1 MSPTELSKLS
11 QKRDFKG
18 HLLPFN
24 LKFPVDAWKSKSRSS
39 SSREGRGVPGLWEAL
54 CFTQIYGVWVNSFH

>member
-1 MSPTELSKLS
+1 MRPTELSKLS

-24 LKFPVDAWKSKSRSS
+24 LKIPVDAWKSTSRQAH
-39 SSREGRGVPGLWEAL
+39 RERVGVCQL
-54 CFTQIYGVWVNSFH
+54 CVRHRASHKYTGFG